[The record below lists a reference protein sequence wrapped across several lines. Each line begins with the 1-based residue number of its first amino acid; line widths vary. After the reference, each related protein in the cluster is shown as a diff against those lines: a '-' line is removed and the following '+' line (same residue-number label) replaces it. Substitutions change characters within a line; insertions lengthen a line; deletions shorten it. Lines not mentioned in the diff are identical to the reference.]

1 MWPVGNDA
9 GSVRASGGL
18 NPVPH
23 LASPRQGGVL
33 LKKQERRG
41 MIFTNFLVILNT
53 DVRWKSLRPDQP
65 IAFPW

>member
-33 LKKQERRG
+33 LKKTGKEG
-41 MIFTNFLVILNT
+41 DDIH
-53 DVRWKSLRPDQP
+53 K
-65 IAFPW
+65 FPCDSKYRC